1 MPLVINFL
9 AANKGKNM
17 ANTKKI
23 LHLTPAAITEIQK
36 HAPSPNKQG
45 AWVSLAICEYA
56 RLLRESDNQT
66 GTIERID
73 AKLNR
78 LELTLNQ
85 ILNQSHSRSPRRRL
99 KPS

>member
-1 MPLVINFL
+1 
-9 AANKGKNM
+9 M

-56 RLLRESDNQT
+56 RLLHDSGNQT

-85 ILNQSHSRSPRRRL
+85 ILNQSRASALQRRL
-99 KPS
+99 KPV

>member
-1 MPLVINFL
+1 
-9 AANKGKNM
+9 M

-23 LHLTPAAITEIQK
+23 LHLTPAAITEVQK

-56 RLLRESDNQT
+56 RLLGETGNQT

-73 AKLNR
+73 AKLNK

-85 ILNQSHSRSPRRRL
+85 ILSQSRNRSPQRRL